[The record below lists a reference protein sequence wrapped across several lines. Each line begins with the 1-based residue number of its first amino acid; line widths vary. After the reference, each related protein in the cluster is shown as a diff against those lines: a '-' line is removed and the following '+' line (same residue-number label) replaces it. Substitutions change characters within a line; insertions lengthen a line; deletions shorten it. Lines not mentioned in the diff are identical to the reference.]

1 MQSSLLIK
9 NYVVSSRFAPTI
21 LSRSKATHINFKKN
35 RERKNE
41 MLKRR
46 EEALSRYNE
55 NIMKEK
61 NVFRVNLVGEKNE
74 LLGEMSTMDAIEM
87 AKKLSLQKHRLCV
100 VLVDQKRDPPICKLT
115 LEKEHLSAKEKHK
128 GGVQERVKVI
138 SITPNTSEHD
148 LQIKIRVARRL
159 LERKYRIKVVVK
171 YEKKRDIDKVLTVAI
186 LENIKLRC
194 WELIDE
200 KAKVTDDA
208 KEGLFLF
215 LSPNLK
221 ELEKREKAGV
231 TELSDKQVNLN
242 AMEAKYLAHLELTT
256 KKQKGQPKIQAAQ
269 EVEDADNNVDDEDA
283 YSEYEESN
291 EEEEKPIAPVKKTR
305 PSNHPQKQQQKL
317 AQEEYDEEVD
327 YDDDEDNDEYD
338 DEYDAHPIQKSKSR
352 PLQKQQPPPKQQQQK
367 TPPPQK
373 QQPPLKQQQKKQQ
386 IADVD
391 EYDDE
396 YEGEFDDDEYE
407 EEEYDEKPIQK
418 SKKPQPPQKQQKT
431 PPPQKQPPPKKPVPP
446 PKKKITKV
454 EEDYGEFL
462 DDDDEDDEYDEYSDA
477 DDIKPILKKLP
488 PPTPIK
494 QNPAKQQNVPK
505 QQNTPKQQPNV
516 PKLTQPKVAPKKLK
530 VEEDYGSFM
539 QDEEDDDYD
548 FDESD
553 EPIKKPPPKQQ
564 PPKQQQKQNQTG
576 QKKGNRE

>member
-1 MQSSLLIK
+1 MQSSLLVK
-9 NYVVSSRFAPTI
+9 NYVVSSRFAPSI
-21 LSRSKATHINFKKN
+21 QSRTKANHVNFKKN

-46 EEALSRYNE
+46 EEALTRYNE

-194 WELIDE
+194 YELIDE

-242 AMEAKYLAHLELTT
+242 AMEAKYLAHLELTS
-256 KKQKGQPKIQAAQ
+256 KKKGQPKIQATQGDTQAASK
-269 EVEDADNNVDDEDA
+269 VEDDDDA
-283 YSEYEESN
+283 YSEYEESD
-291 EEEEKPIAPVKKTR
+291 EEKPAAPAKKTR
-305 PSNHPQKQQQKL
+305 PSNQPQKQQQK
-317 AQEEYDEEVD
+317 QSQQVEDDEEAEVG
-327 YDDDEDNDEYD
+327 YDDDDDDEYD
-338 DEYDAHPIQKSKSR
+338 DEYDEKATQKSKKAQ
-352 PLQKQQPPPKQQQQK
+352 PPQKQKP
-367 TPPPQK
+367 PPPQK
-373 QQPPLKQQQKKQQ
+373 QQPKQQQKQTQKVV
-386 IADVD
+386 DEDEEEDEGEYED
-391 EYDDE
+391 EYD
-396 YEGEFDDDEYE
+396 
-407 EEEYDEKPIQK
+407 EEYDEKPVQK
-418 SKKPQPPQKQQKT
+418 SKKSQPPQKQKT
-431 PPPQKQPPPKKPVPP
+431 PPPQKQPPPKKQQQP
-446 PKKKITKV
+446 PKKKISKV
-454 EEDYGEFL
+454 EDDYGEFME
-462 DDDDEDDEYDEYSDA
+462 DDEDYEDEDEDE
-477 DDIKPILKKLP
+477 DEEDEIDVKPIQKKP
-488 PPTPIK
+488 QPTPTK
-494 QNPAKQQNVPK
+494 QNPEKQQNIPK
-505 QQNTPKQQPNV
+505 QQQNPVKQQNIPKQLHQPQ
-516 PKLTQPKVAPKKLK
+516 KAQKKLK
-530 VEEDYGSFM
+530 IEEEYGTFM
-539 QDEEDDDYD
+539 QNEEDDDDY
-548 FDESD
+548 DESD
-553 EPIKKPPPKQQ
+553 EPIIKPPPKQ
-564 PPKQQQKQNQTG
+564 PPKQQPQQQSKQNQNG